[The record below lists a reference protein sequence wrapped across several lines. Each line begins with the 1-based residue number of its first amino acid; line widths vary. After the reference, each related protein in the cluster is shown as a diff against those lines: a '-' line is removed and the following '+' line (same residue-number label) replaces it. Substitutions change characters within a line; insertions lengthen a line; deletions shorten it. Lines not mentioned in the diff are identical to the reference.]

1 MNWWT
6 MNNELASAEFPT
18 CAIWGYKFRH
28 TIRYNT
34 KLCVGIEA
42 CSLSTAIR
50 EHKENTYVVQ

>member
-1 MNWWT
+1 MNLPPQNFLRVLFEVT
-6 MNNELASAEFPT
+6 HFATF
-18 CAIWGYKFRH
+18 
-28 TIRYNT
+28 RYNT